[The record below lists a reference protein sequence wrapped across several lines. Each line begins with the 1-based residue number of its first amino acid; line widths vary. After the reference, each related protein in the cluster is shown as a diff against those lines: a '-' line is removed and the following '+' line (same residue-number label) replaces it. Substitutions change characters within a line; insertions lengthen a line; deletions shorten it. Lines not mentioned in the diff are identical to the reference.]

1 MKNWRIYV
9 IFQTTVSIG
18 ILSFKI
24 INQFELAA
32 KGVKFVIFLS
42 TGLKICITTFVI
54 ALKNARICNEFCQ
67 ELNKTSLY
75 TSENKFCCIYFQ
87 YIKVTSQ

>member
-1 MKNWRIYV
+1 MYV

-42 TGLKICITTFVI
+42 TGLKINT
-54 ALKNARICNEFCQ
+54 LHLYNHICY
-67 ELNKTSLY
+67 S
-75 TSENKFCCIYFQ
+75 
-87 YIKVTSQ
+87 IKKC